1 MALGGKR
8 PARRVV
14 VTVAAVAVC
23 FALEGCTMLPS
34 PDPTPT
40 SSAPPASTPAQL
52 RDQLVRLVDAT
63 IAAAPATEWKHDT
76 EANNPDASTWDP
88 SNPSFGYGTCDTDGQ
103 GRYRVALFGAPALDP
118 EAAAEQVAAAWEA
131 PGVVVSTVVPTQP
144 VSAERYTEVRA
155 DHADGALVGF
165 TASDTITAIGV
176 YTSCTTD
183 DQALLDGVP

>member
-1 MALGGKR
+1 M
-8 PARRVV
+8 V
-14 VTVAAVAVC
+14 
-23 FALEGCTMLPS
+23 PS

-40 SSAPPASTPAQL
+40 SSDTATPTPAEL
-52 RDQLVRLVDAT
+52 RDQLVKLVDAT
-63 IAAAPATEWKHDT
+63 IAAAPATEWKHNT
-76 EANNPDASTWDP
+76 EANNPDASIWTP
-88 SNPSFGYGTCDTDGQ
+88 ESPQFGYETCDTDGQ
-103 GRYRVALFGAPALDP
+103 GRYTVTLYGAPAVDP

-131 PGVVVSTVVPTQP
+131 PGVVVSTVIPTQP

-183 DQALLDGVP
+183 DQALLDGVPGR